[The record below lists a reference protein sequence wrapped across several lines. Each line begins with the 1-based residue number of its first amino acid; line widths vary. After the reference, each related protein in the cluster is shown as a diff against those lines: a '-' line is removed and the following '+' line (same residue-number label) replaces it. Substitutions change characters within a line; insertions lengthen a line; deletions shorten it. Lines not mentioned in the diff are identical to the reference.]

1 MRSKRKVGGRKQE
14 AEKSGMETGAAAR
27 TLCSFL
33 PERQLTVS
41 GGATPTRKKEGQ
53 VTDCHF
59 AGNKDTCS
67 RYFLTYSLSHQ
78 SSGQHMD
85 HFSEG
90 DLGSFFQKDKNSND
104 NTNII

>member
-1 MRSKRKVGGRKQE
+1 MEEGSRKQRRVE
-14 AEKSGMETGAAAR
+14 WRLEQ
-27 TLCSFL
+27 LHVHSFL

-90 DLGSFFQKDKNSND
+90 DLGSFFQKDKNPND